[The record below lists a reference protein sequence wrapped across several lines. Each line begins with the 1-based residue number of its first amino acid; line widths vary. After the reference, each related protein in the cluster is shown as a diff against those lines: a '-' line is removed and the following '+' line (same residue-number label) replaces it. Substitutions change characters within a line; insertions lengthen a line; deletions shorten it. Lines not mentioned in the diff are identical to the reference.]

1 MLMHLPLCSQGL
13 APGVRREGH
22 GERRGMGRGVAGRGR
37 GTGRGCSLP
46 TRCGPPGRRAACQP
60 GTPLRA
66 EPVPSSGPGAHG
78 ARPARTQRALVHVLA
93 AGRPRV
99 PRGAGAD
106 GLAVHGVG
114 VAVGA
119 LVAGVADAG
128 IVEVAQQAWAGVAVS
143 RALPPPRPPHA
154 PAGQRAAALGRPH
167 LHPDVAGSSLPLPR
181 DPQGRPAGPAADALP
196 PSSPQ
201 KDPFQVVLE
210 DLKATL
216 V

>member
-1 MLMHLPLCSQGL
+1 MPTEPGRHAPSEHSSTSWLQAGPVYPEGQVQMALPFTGLVSQLEPSLQGL
-13 APGVRREGH
+13 LMQASLRWHSRPGQGSLS
-22 GERRGMGRGVAGRGR
+22 AGP
-37 GTGRGCSLP
+37 C
-46 TRCGPPGRRAACQP
+46 
-60 GTPLRA
+60 
-66 EPVPSSGPGAHG
+66 
-78 ARPARTQRALVHVLA
+78 
-93 AGRPRV
+93 
-99 PRGAGAD
+99 
-106 GLAVHGVG
+106 
-114 VAVGA
+114 
-119 LVAGVADAG
+119 
-128 IVEVAQQAWAGVAVS
+128 
-143 RALPPPRPPHA
+143 PPHA